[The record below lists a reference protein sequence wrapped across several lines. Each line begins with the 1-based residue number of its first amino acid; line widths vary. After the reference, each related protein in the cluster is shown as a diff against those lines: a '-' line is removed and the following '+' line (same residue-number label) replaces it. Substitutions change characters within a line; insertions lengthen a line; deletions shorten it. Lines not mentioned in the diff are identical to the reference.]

1 MEDKRN
7 EMMVITV
14 YAEDTG
20 LFNEKEC
27 NWDNTTTLEVPKW
40 VLEEWYKEHEEE
52 FKEETSEWTKIPE
65 EEITFDN
72 WINEGCTCNDFIEFY
87 AFCIIK
93 GIVPNISA
101 SEIDDKVFYLDDDN
115 NKHVVFEGTYNE
127 CRRFGKMWNWNYLEY
142 DLQLEIE

>member
-20 LFNEKEC
+20 LFSEEEC

-40 VLEEWYKEHEEE
+40 VLEEWYKKHEEE

-65 EEITFDN
+65 EEVTFRD
-72 WINEGCTCNDFIEFY
+72 WINEGCTCNDFIEFWN
-87 AFCIIK
+87 FCIIK
-93 GIVPNISA
+93 GIIPNISA
-101 SEIDDKVFYLDDDN
+101 SEIDDKVFYLDDND

-142 DLQLEIE
+142 NLQLEIE